1 MVWFLLA
8 NCTAFSESLKDVFS
22 KRNLRIFDGY
32 FISWMFAALTFFFLL
47 PLLLVVPIPPL
58 GDRFGLALL
67 ASGSLNVLA
76 TLLYLHALQ
85 RSDMSLSLPMI
96 TLTPLFLL
104 VTSPLIVGESPQV
117 FDLVGVV
124 FLVVGTYTLNFQVR
138 KEGWLVPFQALLRE
152 AGPRFMLGVAL
163 LWSLT
168 ANFDKMGVQNSSP
181 LFWAIASYGYIA
193 LVLSP
198 IVWFKS
204 KISWQQI
211 WPQRFFLVAVGMFN
225 ALTVTC
231 QMSAINLTT
240 VVNVISI
247 KRTSVLWG
255 VLWGHLFFAEP
266 GFKTRM
272 SAALL
277 MVTGVF
283 FISIS

>member
-1 MVWFLLA
+1 MIWFLLA

-32 FISWMFAALTFFFLL
+32 LVSWVFAACTFLL
-47 PLLLVVPIPPL
+47 LLPWLSIVPIPQL
-58 GDRFGLALL
+58 GQQFWLALL
-67 ASGSLNVLA
+67 SGGSLNVLA

-104 VTSPLIVGESPQV
+104 VTSPLIVGEYPNV
-117 FDLVGVV
+117 FDLIGVC

-138 KEGWLVPFQALLRE
+138 KQGLLVPFQALLRE
-152 AGPRFMLGVAL
+152 SGPRFMLGVAF

-181 LFWAIASYGYIA
+181 IFWAIASYGYIA
-193 LVLSP
+193 VALIP
-198 IVWFKS
+198 IVWYKS
-204 KISWQQI
+204 KFSWQQL
-211 WPQRFFLVAVGMFN
+211 WPQKFFLLAVGLFN

-231 QMSAINLTT
+231 QMTAINLTM

-255 VLWGHLFFAEP
+255 VLWGHLFFKEP

-272 SAALL
+272 TAALL
-277 MVTGVF
+277 MVAGVF
-283 FISIS
+283 FISLT